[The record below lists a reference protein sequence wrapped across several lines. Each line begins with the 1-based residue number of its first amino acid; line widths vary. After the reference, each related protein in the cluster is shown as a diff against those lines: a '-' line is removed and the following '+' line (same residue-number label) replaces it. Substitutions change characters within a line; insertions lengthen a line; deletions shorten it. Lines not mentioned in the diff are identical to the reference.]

1 MHKEILQHLFLQMHH
16 QTVWIGVDSHTLT
29 TFSLT
34 EAISFQMS
42 VFWETN
48 LLALLILN
56 SIFCKFSVGSG
67 IEFHCL
73 TVAKILF
80 L

>member
-1 MHKEILQHLFLQMHH
+1 MRKEILQHLFLQMHH
-16 QTVWIGVDSHTLT
+16 QTVWTGVDSHTLT

-42 VFWETN
+42 VFWEMN

-56 SIFCKFSVGSG
+56 SIFPKFSVGSG
-67 IEFHCL
+67 IESHCL
-73 TVAKILF
+73 TVAKIMF

>member
-48 LLALLILN
+48 LLALLIL
-56 SIFCKFSVGSG
+56 SQQY
-67 IEFHCL
+67 
-73 TVAKILF
+73 F